1 MLARRFLSQQTLQ
14 LISSS
19 ADTRQL
25 SPARKDAVA
34 KQSLMNCP
42 EMASTNPEQ
51 VLKGPVDRKESL
63 NLLDGLEPSHL
74 PLLLSRGL
82 VRNLSPV
89 VFILSDSMLN

>member
-1 MLARRFLSQQTLQ
+1 MLPLRHCQVDAGQAIFKP
-14 LISSS
+14 

-25 SPARKDAVA
+25 SPARKDAVT

-89 VFILSDSMLN
+89 VLTLSDSMLN